1 LDLTRRTTVRTRKLD
16 VDFEKY
22 FEVALGIED
31 VRRSGVQGCAAKQI
45 PESDASGRTRV
56 PPPVRYR
63 RAVGHDWH
71 SRAGSDSPAECPGRP
86 GHR

>member
-63 RAVGHDWH
+63 RAVKAQPSVQD
-71 SRAGSDSPAECPGRP
+71 RP
-86 GHR
+86 GHRQHRPG